1 MLKSIFYSAHV
12 GEFLRIALNSLL
24 YKDSNEKAME
34 LLNIKKAQ
42 GGTIPQVKKSIIQNQ
57 PKT

>member
-1 MLKSIFYSAHV
+1 MPYIDSNMLKSIFYSAHV

-42 GGTIPQVKKSIIQNQ
+42 GAQSLR
-57 PKT
+57 